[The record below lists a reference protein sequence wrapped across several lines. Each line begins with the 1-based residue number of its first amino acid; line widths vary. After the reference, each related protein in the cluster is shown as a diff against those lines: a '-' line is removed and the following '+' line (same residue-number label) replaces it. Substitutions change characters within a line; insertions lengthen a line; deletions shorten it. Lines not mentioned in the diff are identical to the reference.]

1 MKLCD
6 VRPYTGMSLYK
17 EKYLIQ
23 FLKKMVKNVQCDIMP
38 NAQAPVSV
46 LYSLYSIN

>member
-23 FLKKMVKNVQCDIMP
+23 FFKKNGKKR
-38 NAQAPVSV
+38 SV
-46 LYSLYSIN
+46 